1 MPKGSDLTPAPP
13 LLAGDSRGPD
23 LGLSNRLKTS
33 FYHKVGQ
40 KVDKAFS
47 LQQTTDQITE
57 QNSRQTNKQIEPVL
71 QFGIQEAALAQGPE
85 QEQKTALIALR
96 MEDVG
101 GEAYGRPSERG
112 SEIRT
117 AESGNIYLAGSS
129 MAVQADGQVHRKPC
143 HTLKEQQSALESP
156 LKESETRGQQG
167 REGQE
172 SLLELLYLE

>member
-13 LLAGDSRGPD
+13 LLAGDYREAD
-23 LGLSNRLKTS
+23 LDLSNRLITS

-47 LQQTTDQITE
+47 LQQTTEQITE
-57 QNSRQTNKQIEPVL
+57 QTNRQIEPEL
-71 QFGIQEAALAQGPE
+71 QFEKQDTALAQGPE
-85 QEQKTALIALR
+85 PEPALIALR

-101 GEAYGRPSERG
+101 GESYGRPSERG

-117 AESGNIYLAGSS
+117 AESVKIDLDGSS
-129 MAVQADGQVHRKPC
+129 MVVQGDRHAHRKPC
-143 HTLKEQQSALESP
+143 HTLKEQQSASESP
-156 LKESETRGQQG
+156 RKVSETRGQQG

-172 SLLELLYLE
+172 SLLELL